1 MANKLSDSKI
11 SKIIE
16 YKNAGYSQHYTAAKL
31 HINQSTACHYWNKF
45 DDYAKA
51 EGLEAATGKYGGGD
65 ATDLNA
71 LAAEL
76 KKENLSIPEAKA
88 GLKVHQLLQKL
99 EVPLE
104 DYEGVIKACLK
115 INEKCFLETAAELEE
130 LEEKLGDSGLGVI
143 SGLELAAKKLE
154 EAHSELDQLYLLIKS
169 TKKEI
174 EGLKEKKKAAEN
186 YFEQRLKYLGLTLHR
201 LELVEHF
208 SMALKKAGISDE
220 TIETYLKRQGI
231 LNEAKLEMAL
241 FVSVVTQ
248 AKVVTALDG
257 GQGFLGSLKEYG
269 SLTAA
274 NVALGVKQK
283 TLKESIVGLQAQA
296 ELKGKLQGEVVV
308 LATEKTA
315 LQPYLEK
322 LQVSKE
328 QYDHFQ
334 SKIAELVKSS
344 SILVEQSQQ
353 RLQEKLELDKCA
365 NDLTEKTQ
373 DLITKGKQVIQL
385 NQQLAELEEKK
396 KKREDEWQSFEG
408 FVALVREQPLKG
420 LELFS
425 EVLPLLIE
433 NVKKG
438 EYKAITVRDHT
449 VKMLTGNELKLPM
462 CCTCVNKPVKI
473 EPPKPKNMRV
483 LPISIEVIEDTESS
497 WDPGVGA

>member
-169 TKKEI
+169 TKKEL
-174 EGLKEKKKAAEN
+174 EGLKEQKKAAEI

-201 LELVEHF
+201 LELVEHL

-308 LATEKTA
+308 LAAEKTA
-315 LQPYLEK
+315 LEPYLEK
-322 LQVSKE
+322 LQASKE

-353 RLQEKLELDKCA
+353 RLQEKLEL
-365 NDLTEKTQ
+365 
-373 DLITKGKQVIQL
+373 
-385 NQQLAELEEKK
+385 EEKK
-396 KKREDEWQSFEG
+396 KRREDEWQSFEG

-425 EVLPLLIE
+425 AVLPCFIE
-433 NVKKG
+433 GVNKGQYKAVTVRNEVVKK
-438 EYKAITVRDHT
+438 
-449 VKMLTGNELKLPM
+449 LTGTDFKLPM
-462 CCTCVNKPVKI
+462 CCTCTNKPVKI
-473 EPPKPKNMRV
+473 EPPKPKNMQV
-483 LPISIEVIEDTESS
+483 IPISIEVIEGTESS
-497 WDPGVGA
+497 WDPGIGA